1 MSGNFSINSVS
12 GQYFYDDYY
21 EVVVGKWGYRTS
33 CNYEYITLST
43 NNLSIITLDD
53 GYYDDFTFDYGWTIT
68 GQATDGMWEI
78 GDPEGTSTGGSTI
91 NPDDDIDGDCYV
103 NAYVTDPD
111 DGNQT
116 GSNDVDDGDAV
127 LTSPTLDLSSYSTP
141 HIHYYRWFANASW
154 GGGGGGGGT
163 PDDSLIVSITD
174 GNSTVEVEVITSN
187 SPNLS
192 SWQQNSFKVSDY
204 LAPTSSMQIIFYTAD
219 LQNGNSNYVEAGVD
233 KFQVTNSAIPPVSVV
248 DLSEKDFILYP
259 NPSNNFIVVKSEEIG
274 DIEIYNLLGE
284 KVLTSKKFTLL
295 KEIDISILPKGLYIL
310 KLRQTTR
317 KFLRN

>member
-1 MSGNFSINSVS
+1 MNRFLSFFLFFLFIASCKIYEKELDNPNDNTANEFGGGSGSAV
-12 GQYFYDDYY
+12 YY
-21 EVVVGKWGYRTS
+21 E
-33 CNYEYITLST
+33 
-43 NNLSIITLDD
+43 
-53 GYYDDFTFDYGWTIT
+53 
-68 GQATDGMWEI
+68 
-78 GDPEGTSTGGSTI
+78 GGSAGSPTTVI
-91 NPDDDIDGDCYV
+91 KSY
-103 NAYVTDPD
+103 
-111 DGNQT
+111 T
-116 GSNDVDDGDAV
+116 GSNQTFVVPSGVTTINFIAWGAAGGGGN
-127 LTSPTLDLSSYSTP
+127 SSYGGGGGFIEGDVTVVAGETLNVKVGGGGGINHSS
-141 HIHYYRWFANASW
+141 ASNP
-154 GGGGGGGGT
+154 GGGGGGT

-174 GNSTVEVEVITSN
+174 GNSIVEVEVITAN

-295 KEIDISILPKGLYIL
+295 KEIDISVLPKGLYIL

>member
-1 MSGNFSINSVS
+1 MGTGRAGRRGRALRGSRRLAGADPVPLRHR
-12 GQYFYDDYY
+12 
-21 EVVVGKWGYRTS
+21 YRAEWDQPSARWSLLPGSAQTRGS
-33 CNYEYITLST
+33 RPHPAQSAGRRSLARGELRRQEQS
-43 NNLSIITLDD
+43 D
-53 GYYDDFTFDYGWTIT
+53 GSAAGGRQGVHRYLWPE
-68 GQATDGMWEI
+68 QAGHVLQ
-78 GDPEGTSTGGSTI
+78 P
-91 NPDDDIDGDCYV
+91 
-103 NAYVTDPD
+103 AH
-111 DGNQT
+111 QT
-116 GSNDVDDGDAV
+116 A
-127 LTSPTLDLSSYSTP
+127 
-141 HIHYYRWFANASW
+141 
-154 GGGGGGGGT
+154 GGGGGGGT

-295 KEIDISILPKGLYIL
+295 KEIDISSLPKGLYIL
-310 KLRQTTR
+310 K
-317 KFLRN
+317 